1 MLDIAHTMITDDDVK
16 KITSLSPNLKGLV
29 LDCCNEITDTSLSYI
44 AQAYHNNNEFSKLR
58 ISYCHFDSLIELECF
73 TSLNDLGISGLI
85 GLTGIE
91 TILKNNANLENLY
104 MNSTPLTHF
113 APYPER
119 SQLLESLF
127 QLHSLQDLVFGVTST
142 GDVELKDENTDK
154 IVEGLELSPRITQ
167 LQNLNKLVLSNILC
181 NDKIIWMLNNMPSL
195 TSIDL
200 TETDVSISKF
210 DEIAKFGNLNQF
222 ELSA

>member
-1 MLDIAHTMITDDDVK
+1 
-16 KITSLSPNLKGLV
+16 
-29 LDCCNEITDTSLSYI
+29 
-44 AQAYHNNNEFSKLR
+44 
-58 ISYCHFDSLIELECF
+58 
-73 TSLNDLGISGLI
+73 
-85 GLTGIE
+85 
-91 TILKNNANLENLY
+91 